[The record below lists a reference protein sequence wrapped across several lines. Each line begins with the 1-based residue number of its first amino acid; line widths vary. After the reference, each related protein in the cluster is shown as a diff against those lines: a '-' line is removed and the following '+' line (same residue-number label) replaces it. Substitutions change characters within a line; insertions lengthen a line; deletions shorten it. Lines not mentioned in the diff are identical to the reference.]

1 MDWFVKKIGGQTS
14 RFWHQTTKL
23 SYTLHHLLPF
33 DSLIMV
39 RSKLNQIHGS
49 QTSKKC
55 QEACQQTIKKFYF
68 PKQTAV
74 LRTDFQYATYL
85 IRKITER
92 EEVKV
97 FFPLTTKW
105 TFKSLIWNTYRR
117 KYWKSSRPR
126 SFYLFLYPSL
136 ENSTK

>member
-1 MDWFVKKIGGQTS
+1 MDVKLQ
-14 RFWHQTTKL
+14 
-23 SYTLHHLLPF
+23 
-33 DSLIMV
+33 
-39 RSKLNQIHGS
+39 
-49 QTSKKC
+49 KKC
-55 QEACQQTIKKFYF
+55 QESCQRTIKKFYF

-74 LRTDFQYATYL
+74 PRTDFQYATYL

-117 KYWKSSRPR
+117 KYWKSKVRHSRPR
-126 SFYLFLYPSL
+126 
-136 ENSTK
+136 NSTKYTYYHTKGGFFSESAIHFSNLQISKSPKKNIPKNYPELEI